1 MTTPELAIV
10 IPVYNEQENL
20 VRVFEEWRAAL
31 KKARVAARIIFVDD
45 GSRDRSSEVLRGIQS
60 AQPELVTVLRQDN
73 AGHGAAC
80 RNGYARAVESGA
92 EWILQIDSDGQ
103 CDPIYFPEFWNRRTR
118 ADCVFGLRRS
128 REDGLLRYTLSRLA
142 TRAASVAAGG
152 EIKDLNVPYRLVR
165 RNTLQEAL
173 RRIPEAIDMQNAALT
188 VVLSR
193 MPNLRWEHVPIRF
206 RDRMGG
212 SSTLHPMRMA
222 RMGRQMLRDLRKLRP

>member
-1 MTTPELAIV
+1 MTAPDLAIV

-20 VRVFEEWRAAL
+20 ARVFEEWRVAL
-31 KKARVAARIIFVDD
+31 QKEGVAARLIFVDD
-45 GSRDRSSEVLRGIQS
+45 GSRDRSSEVLRGLQS
-60 AQPELVTVLRQDN
+60 AQPDLVTVLTQDN

-80 RNGYARAVESGA
+80 RNGYARALECGA
-92 EWILQIDSDGQ
+92 EWVLQIDSDGQ

-118 ADCVFGLRRS
+118 ADCVFGLRRT

-142 TRAASVAAGG
+142 TRLASVAAGG
-152 EIKDLNVPYRLVR
+152 KVRDLNVPYRLMR
-165 RNTLQEAL
+165 REPLQEAL
-173 RRIPEAIDMQNAALT
+173 CRIPATIDMQNAALT

-222 RMGRQMLRDLRKLRP
+222 RMGRQMLRDLRELRP